1 MTLETRRSGHSREQ
15 LPATSTRGPLEPLLT
30 SKEVAALL
38 QVSAS
43 TLCRWRDHHD
53 GPPWINLGGIPRYR
67 AHDLARWT
75 ESQLQK

>member
-1 MTLETRRSGHSREQ
+1 MNVETRRPGHNPEH
-15 LPATSTRGPLEPLLT
+15 LPATSARSPLEPLLT

-43 TLCRWRDHHD
+43 TLCRWREHHD

-75 ESQLQK
+75 EGQLQR